1 MFSVSRLQR
10 RQVATFVL
18 TWVAYAST
26 YLLRKPLGVIK
37 SDLASELSL
46 TKTQL
51 GWLDTSMLLPYATM
65 QMALGPLADRYGAR
79 STLAWCLFL
88 SAASMVWFGTW
99 IDVFLLMIMLFFN
112 GVAQAQTWPC
122 CVKALGAW
130 YPDRQRNAI
139 FGIWGTCT
147 FAGGIIGT
155 GLAVHIQRAYSWRS
169 VFFYPALVVAAVGA
183 LVFIFLYTPWEVG
196 LDIPGKAAKSA
207 PSYTRPMVSTPYG
220 ESMRT
225 LQAQRTHRTPVLYA
239 DPEPV
244 TKGGNTN
251 SIKFWQLLGIKMLP
265 ELAAT
270 VFFVKIVRYCLL
282 MWLPM
287 YLFQELHYTKAQAG
301 LLSTSFEIGGV
312 LGSATLG
319 VFIDKLFHGDSLQG
333 TSTVI
338 MFSTLSLIMFLL
350 TSSWGIPFNVMCMLL
365 TGMFNCGPDAILTGS
380 LPTQLGD
387 KDGRN
392 AHAAISGFINGFGS
406 VGTVLQGPIIGAI
419 AEWYGWEGTFYFMII
434 VSLIATFCIC
444 RAVSTQQD
452 LSGTLV
458 R

>member
-1 MFSVSRLQR
+1 MLSFSRLQR

-26 YLLRKPLGVIK
+26 YLVRKPLGVIK
-37 SDLASELSL
+37 TDLASELSL

-65 QMALGPLADRYGAR
+65 QMILGPLADKFGAR

-88 SAASMVWFGTW
+88 SAASVVGFGTW

-122 CVKALGAW
+122 CVKALGSW

-147 FAGGIIGT
+147 FAGGIMGT
-155 GLAVHIQRAYSWRS
+155 GLAVHIQRMYGWRS

-183 LVFIFLYTPWEVG
+183 LVYIFLHTPWEVG
-196 LDIPGKAAKSA
+196 LDIPGK
-207 PSYTRPMVSTPYG
+207 
-220 ESMRT
+220 
-225 LQAQRTHRTPVLYA
+225 

-244 TKGGNTN
+244 SKAGNTT
-251 SIKFWQLLGIKMLP
+251 SLKFWQLLGIKMLP

-287 YLFQELHYTKAQAG
+287 YLFQELHYSKAQAG

-333 TSTVI
+333 VSTVI
-338 MFSTLSLIMFLL
+338 MFSTLSLILFLL
-350 TSSWGIPFNVMCMLL
+350 TASWGIPFNVMCMLL

-419 AEWYGWEGTFYFMII
+419 AEWYGWEGTFYFMIV

-444 RAVSTQQD
+444 RAVSTRQD
-452 LSGTLV
+452 LPGALV

>member
-196 LDIPGKAAKSA
+196 LDIPGK
-207 PSYTRPMVSTPYG
+207 
-220 ESMRT
+220 
-225 LQAQRTHRTPVLYA
+225 

>member
-1 MFSVSRLQR
+1 MLTVSRLQR
-10 RQVATFVL
+10 RQVATFIL

-26 YLLRKPLGVIK
+26 YLVRKPLGVIK
-37 SDLASELSL
+37 TDLASELGL

-65 QMALGPLADRYGAR
+65 QMILGPVADRYGAR
-79 STLAWCLFL
+79 NTLAWCLLL
-88 SAASMVWFGTW
+88 SAASVVWFGTW
-99 IDVFLLMIMLFFN
+99 IDVFVLMIMLFFN
-112 GVAQAQTWPC
+112 GVAQAQTWPS
-122 CVKALGAW
+122 CVKALSAW

-147 FAGGIIGT
+147 FAGGIMGT
-155 GLAVHIQRAYSWRS
+155 GLAVYLQRTYGWRS
-169 VFFYPALVVAAVGA
+169 VFFYPALIVAAVGA
-183 LVFIFLYTPWEVG
+183 LVYIFLYTPWEVG
-196 LDIPGKAAKSA
+196 LDIPGK
-207 PSYTRPMVSTPYG
+207 
-220 ESMRT
+220 
-225 LQAQRTHRTPVLYA
+225 
-239 DPEPV
+239 DPELV
-244 TKGGNTN
+244 SKGGNTT
-251 SIKFWQLLGIKMLP
+251 SLKFWQLLGIKMLP

-287 YLFQELHYTKAQAG
+287 YLYHELQYSKAQAG
-301 LLSTSFEIGGV
+301 LLSTSFEVGGV

-319 VFIDKLFHGDSLQG
+319 VFIDKLFRGDSLQG

-338 MFSTLSLIMFLL
+338 MFSTLSLILFLL

-380 LPTQLGD
+380 LPAQLGD

-406 VGTVLQGPIIGAI
+406 LGTVLQGPIIGAI

-444 RAVSTQQD
+444 RAVSTRQD
-452 LSGTLV
+452 LPGALV